1 MIYVL
6 FQIDYA
12 FSCYLYLIS
21 LFVLLFLFF
30 RSFTF
35 QSLLIRKIEKYVNG
49 EIEKTRLEKS
59 NHVVG
64 MSALFFP
71 SLTF

>member
-12 FSCYLYLIS
+12 LSCYSYLIS

-35 QSLLIRKIEKYVNG
+35 QSLLIRNIEKYVNG
-49 EIEKTRLEKS
+49 ELEKTRLEKS

-64 MSALFFP
+64 YYTKF
-71 SLTF
+71 T